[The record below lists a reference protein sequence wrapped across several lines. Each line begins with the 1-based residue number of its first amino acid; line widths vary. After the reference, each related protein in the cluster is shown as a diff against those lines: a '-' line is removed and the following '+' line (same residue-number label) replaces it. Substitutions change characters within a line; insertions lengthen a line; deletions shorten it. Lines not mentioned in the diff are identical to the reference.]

1 MGFFFGAGASI
12 EAGIPLLA
20 QITSSFA
27 IEIGRKGVGKE
38 EKMVFDQVYQVISES
53 SWKRQTRPRGYNVC
67 YCWPKR
73 QRTASRKYG

>member
-12 EAGIPLLA
+12 EFGIPSLA

-38 EKMVFDQVYQVISES
+38 EKMVFDQVYQVISE
-53 SWKRQTRPRGYNVC
+53 
-67 YCWPKR
+67 
-73 QRTASRKYG
+73 KYMEKTD

>member
-12 EAGIPLLA
+12 EFGIPSLA

-53 SWKRQTRPRGYNVC
+53 IWKRQTRPRGYNV
-67 YCWPKR
+67 YYFWPKR
-73 QRTASRKYG
+73 QRTSSRKYE